1 MNAGDESE
9 EDEDED
15 ESVNDEDDDDDDDD
29 VVNFSRMLPPL
40 PNNYS
45 NNNHNYNNNS
55 VHSHIRKNGGKVFKA
70 AAWRGSHGVG
80 GDEMI
85 GVSVPRKARTGMV
98 VNLMCLY
105 LDF

>member
-9 EDEDED
+9 EEEDEEED

-45 NNNHNYNNNS
+45 NHNFNNS
-55 VHSHIRKNGGKVFKA
+55 VHSHIHKNGGKVFKA
-70 AAWRGSHGVG
+70 AAWRASPGVG

-98 VNLMCLY
+98 VNFMCLY